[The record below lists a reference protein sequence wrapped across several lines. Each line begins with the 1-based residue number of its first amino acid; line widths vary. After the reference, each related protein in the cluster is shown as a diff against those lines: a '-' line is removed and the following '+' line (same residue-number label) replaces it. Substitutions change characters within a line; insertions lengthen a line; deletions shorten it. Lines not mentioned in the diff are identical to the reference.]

1 MEFMNEIISESALNA
16 FEFTVEEVVF
26 YLSAAFLAFEFIR
39 LAMKKMLSW
48 NVIGDTVANGITFV
62 ASITIN
68 FIGLG
73 IFLGAFYYAY
83 DNLSITHLPTNGWTV
98 LACLILA
105 DLAYYWEHRFSHR
118 FALGWAT
125 HAVHHSSP
133 HYNISVAYRFGPLDG
148 FVPVLFYVPL
158 VMLGFHP
165 LLVLFAEIMVLQYQT
180 FLHTE
185 AIGKLPR
192 SIEAIMNTPSH
203 HRVHHGSNPQY
214 LDKNYAGMFI
224 IWDKMFGTFEEE
236 DEKVVYGLTE
246 PVKSV
251 NPVTIFFC
259 GFRWYLKRIWQSPG
273 LLNKLKASVMPPE
286 WEPKWHAGSQ
296 M

>member
-1 MEFMNEIISESALNA
+1 MEFMNNAISEAALNA
-16 FEFTVEEVVF
+16 FELTIEEIVF
-26 YLSAAFLAFEFIR
+26 YLSSAFLAVELLR
-39 LAMKKMLSW
+39 LAIKKMLSW
-48 NVIGDTVANGITFV
+48 NVIGDTLANFITFF

-68 FIGLG
+68 FVSLGL
-73 IFLGAFYYAY
+73 FLGVFYYAY
-83 DNLSITHLPTNGWTV
+83 ENLSITHLPTNGWTV
-98 LACLILA
+98 FLCLVLA

-118 FALGWAT
+118 FALAWAT

-148 FVPVLFYVPL
+148 FVPVLFYLPL

-185 AIGKLPR
+185 TIGKLPR
-192 SIEAIMNTPSH
+192 LIEAVMNTPSH

-214 LDKNYAGMFI
+214 LDKNYGGVFI

-236 DEKVVYGLTE
+236 QEKVVYGLTE
-246 PVKSV
+246 PLNSV
-251 NPVTIFFC
+251 NPLVIFFC
-259 GFRWYLKRIWQSPG
+259 GLSWYIKRLIQSPG
-273 LLNKLKASVMPPE
+273 FGNKLKALVMPPD
-286 WEPKWHAGSQ
+286 WEPAKN
-296 M
+296 